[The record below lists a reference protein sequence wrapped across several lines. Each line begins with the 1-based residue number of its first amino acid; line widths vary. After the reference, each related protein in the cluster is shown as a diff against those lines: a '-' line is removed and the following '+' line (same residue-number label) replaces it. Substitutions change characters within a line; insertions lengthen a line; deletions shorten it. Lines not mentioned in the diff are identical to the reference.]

1 MEFKHQNAISS
12 LDGSRGIKGLGDSL
26 KVVIKTQA
34 SSDVIKVAGA
44 DTGMN
49 NS

>member
-12 LDGSRGIKGLGDSL
+12 LDESRGIKGLGDSL
-26 KVVIKTQA
+26 KVVIKSQA
-34 SSDVIKVAGA
+34 SSVVIKVAGA